1 MATGEF
7 ELIRR
12 WFDRPPR
19 HREVVLGVGDDAAL
33 IQLAAGHQWAITVD
47 TLVAGVHFF
56 PDVDPEALGHKALA
70 VNLSDL
76 AAMGAEP
83 RWFTLVLALPRVEE
97 DWLAAFARGL
107 WALAEEVG
115 IDLVGGDVSRGET
128 LTVTIQAAGALPAGL
143 ALRRDGARPG
153 DLVYCSGALGGAAL
167 ALEMLQGDMAPP
179 PTLRRDLERP
189 EPRLG
194 LGRRLRG
201 LASAAIDCSDGLAAD
216 LGHLLAASGVGAEIA
231 LGALPLAPGLSE
243 LPREQAWNLAC
254 GGGDEYELIFT
265 LPPQRQAEL
274 ETRLGG
280 LELPVHRIGTI
291 TAESGLRLVTPEGMD
306 FSLPRGGH
314 VHF

>member
-7 ELIRR
+7 ELIHR

-19 HREVVLGVGDDAAL
+19 RPEVVLAVGDDAAL
-33 IQLAAGHQWAITVD
+33 IRPSPKEHWAITVD

-56 PDVDPEALGHKALA
+56 PDVDPEALGYKALA
-70 VNLSDL
+70 VSLSDL

-83 RWFTLVLALPRVEE
+83 RWFTLVLALPEAEE

-107 WALAEEVG
+107 WSLAGRVG
-115 IDLVGGDVSRGET
+115 IDLVGGDVSRAGQ
-128 LTVTIQAAGALPAGL
+128 LSLTIQAAGALPAGL

-153 DLVYCSGALGGAAL
+153 DLVYCSGELGGAAL
-167 ALEMLQGDMAPP
+167 ALEVLQSGEGPP
-179 PTLRRDLERP
+179 PALRRRLERP
-189 EPRLG
+189 EPRLE

-231 LGALPLAPGLSE
+231 LDALPLAPGLRE
-243 LPREQAWNLAC
+243 LPRERAWRLAC
-254 GGGDEYELIFT
+254 TGGDDYELIFT
-265 LPPQRQAEL
+265 VPPQREAEL
-274 ETRLGG
+274 AMRLGDG
-280 LELPVHRIGTI
+280 NVTVRRIGTL
-291 TAESGLRLVTPEGMD
+291 TADSGLRFLTPGGEP
-306 FSLPRGGH
+306 FSLDRFGH